1 MSPVN
6 KWAKSNAPFGV
17 VGSLASTPSISTFTW
32 FEFVP
37 RIKTEVWPPGPPVCT
52 TLRPGTALS
61 ASGTVRYCWRS
72 MSADVI
78 TVIEL
83 ATSLS
88 GVGIVVG
95 LTTMVGKTCVLW
107 GLSCALAVCRHAARA
122 LVAPSNRTYRPMP
135 HVPSFAFAGANASG
149 EDEGR
154 REGHGEIQ
162 TQTSRWP
169 HVRNVVGDFSLT
181 AFAPAL
187 PSPLRKTAPYGRPVH
202 RLGDRAGRSPGSRV
216 VTSMVRPSQ
225 FPSGRLGP
233 EARRSQLRGQPRILR
248 SQVLEF
254 LVPVFPLSSP
264 E

>member
-6 KWAKSNAPFGV
+6 KCAKSNAPFGV
-17 VGSLASTPSISTFTW
+17 VGSLASMPSINTLTW

-37 RIKTEVWPPGPPVCT
+37 RMKTEVWPPGPLDCT

-72 MSADVI
+72 ISADVI

-95 LTTMVGKTCVLW
+95 LTTMVGKTCVPW

-149 EDEGR
+149 EDEAR
-154 REGHGEIQ
+154 REGHGEIP
-162 TQTSRWP
+162 TQTARCP
-169 HVRNVVGDFSLT
+169 HVQTVVGDLSHT
-181 AFAPAL
+181 ACAPCV
-187 PSPLRKTAPYGRPVH
+187 P
-202 RLGDRAGRSPGSRV
+202 
-216 VTSMVRPSQ
+216 
-225 FPSGRLGP
+225 
-233 EARRSQLRGQPRILR
+233 PR
-248 SQVLEF
+248 
-254 LVPVFPLSSP
+254 
-264 E
+264 